1 MQLTAT
7 FKIRMIFYWSWKIW
21 QKLII
26 KSATWLGTYINDH
39 KNSGVWIN
47 DATYVRNLQ
56 EGNIL
61 GIFVL
66 QFSNRT
72 KVLWRKYLTL
82 ILTLLLFLF
91 CTSSTFNPNCGP
103 KAYKDKFFLAFLQAA
118 KRECDKII
126 DKNGPPPVGK
136 KRKKNCYGEWL
147 QVPN

>member
-1 MQLTAT
+1 M
-7 FKIRMIFYWSWKIW
+7 
-21 QKLII
+21 II
-26 KSATWLGTYINDH
+26 KIQEFESMMPYLR
-39 KNSGVWIN
+39 K
-47 DATYVRNLQ
+47 LQ

-61 GIFVL
+61 GILVL

-136 KRKKNCYGEWL
+136 ERKKKLVMGIQL

>member
-26 KSATWLGTYINDH
+26 KSATWLRTYQLSMII
-39 KNSGVWIN
+39 KIQEFESMMP
-47 DATYVRNLQ
+47 YVRKLQ

-61 GIFVL
+61 GILVL

-136 KRKKNCYGEWL
+136 KREKKNL
-147 QVPN
+147 